1 MTYSELERLLRKNGC
16 YPEREGHSHTMWYSP
31 ITGKIF
37 PVGRHGREDVK
48 NGTLNKILK
57 DAGLK

>member
-16 YPEREGHSHTMWYSP
+16 HPVREGHRHTIWCSP
-31 ITGKIF
+31 ITGKEF
-37 PVGRHGREDVK
+37 QVGRHGREDVK

-57 DAGLK
+57 AAGIK